1 MDFLIW
7 NVLLALKI
15 FIGDNAALNSIDQ
28 RKWNY
33 ENNNEQ

>member
-7 NVLLALKI
+7 SVLLGLKI
-15 FIGDNAALNSIDQ
+15 FVGDNALNSIDQ

>member
-7 NVLLALKI
+7 SVLLALKI
-15 FIGDNAALNSIDQ
+15 FIGDNALNSIDQ